1 MNRRNFLRASA
12 SPILAPVLA
21 PVFEPLRVFAQES
34 SKSNSLTITKVEP
47 YLMRI
52 QPPPAAGRGA
62 GAGRGGGAAGREG
75 GAGAGG
81 GGATRGFPCV
91 RIETAEGIHGWG
103 EGTTPP
109 TNPAVLTQIRESG
122 KLLIGKSAWD
132 IEGHWVQMYTTEFN
146 TLGGT
151 LFAAMSAIDIAL
163 WDIVGKKLGVPVYK
177 LLGGRAIPARTS
189 LRIYASGPWGGIPR
203 TRAAYRE
210 RTKEVIAKGAT
221 GGKTDFL
228 GGTPLDRELTSQ
240 NLYDAREMIT
250 GVREASP
257 TFDIC
262 VEAHAKFNMHSA
274 GRIVKM
280 LEPLDVF
287 FLEEPVPPE
296 DIEAMALLQHQTNV
310 PIATGESL
318 QSHYNFREVLEKRAA
333 RVLQPD
339 LARTGGI
346 TAAKKI
352 AAMAETHY
360 VNVAP
365 HNPNGPVCT
374 AATLHLCTS
383 IANYLIIEQGATN
396 TALYNDI
403 FTGGWK
409 ESLAEMW
416 VPEGPGLGVD
426 FSPAF
431 VKEYGTPA

>member
-12 SPILAPVLA
+12 SPILAPMLA
-21 PVFEPLRVFAQES
+21 PVFEPLRAYAQES
-34 SKSNSLTITKVEP
+34 SKSNSLTITKIEP

-52 QPPPAAGRGA
+52 GPPPA
-62 GAGRGGGAAGREG
+62 RGGGG
-75 GAGAGG
+75 GGEGAGG
-81 GGATRGFPCV
+81 YPCV

-109 TNPAVLTQIRESG
+109 TSPAVLTQIRESG
-122 KLLIGKSAWD
+122 KLLMGKSAWD

-189 LRIYASGPWGGIPR
+189 LRIYASEPWRGIPR
-203 TRAAYRE
+203 TREAYTA
-210 RTKEVIAKGAT
+210 RTKEIIAKGAT
-221 GGKTDFL
+221 GGKTDFF
-228 GGTPLDRELTSQ
+228 GGTPLDRQITSQ
-240 NLYDAREMIT
+240 NLHDAGEMIA
-250 GVREASP
+250 GVRDASP
-257 TFDIC
+257 TFDLC

-280 LEPLDVF
+280 VEPFDVF

-296 DIEAMALLQHQTNV
+296 DIEAMALIQHQTNV

-346 TAAKKI
+346 TATKKI
-352 AAMAETHY
+352 AAMAEAHY

-383 IANYLIIEQGATN
+383 MANYLIIEQGNTN
-396 TALYNDI
+396 TALYKDI
-403 FTGGWK
+403 FAGGWK
-409 ESLAEMW
+409 DSLAEMW

-426 FSPAF
+426 FSPAY